1 MNVESLVNFGG
12 VVVVALL
19 SFFSA
24 IYVANRQAKAG
35 DNDVQHQVDEAL
47 WQRTQQQLAKM
58 SARIDA
64 LEKSDEEKDAQ
75 ISKLKA
81 ENALQKA
88 NMSEMAKRLK
98 DLEQDRDHW
107 KQRAL
112 TAEERR
118 AKGGKE
124 GL

>member
-1 MNVESLVNFGG
+1 MNAESLFNFGG
-12 VVVVALL
+12 VVLVALL

-35 DNDVQHQVDEAL
+35 DDGIQHQVDEAL

-64 LEKSDEEKDAQ
+64 LEKSDEEKDSQ

-81 ENALQKA
+81 ENTLQKA

-107 KQRAL
+107 KERAL
-112 TAEERR
+112 TAEEGK